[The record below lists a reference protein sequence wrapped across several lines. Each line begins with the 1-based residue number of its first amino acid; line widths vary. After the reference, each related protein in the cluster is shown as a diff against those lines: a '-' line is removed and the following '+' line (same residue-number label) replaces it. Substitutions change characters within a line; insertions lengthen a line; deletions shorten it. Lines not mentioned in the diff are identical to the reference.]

1 MGIKLSCFSLES
13 MSDNTTDVGD
23 DILYNMENNATVTS
37 TNNDITPSADSIGQF
52 LTEIRNYISP
62 FTLTIL
68 LGGSLFCVLI
78 FAGFCLVARIN
89 AKPRR
94 RCKSFQRMD
103 SVASDQWVRAR
114 SYSGHTTLSNVS
126 RSNLGVLANT
136 ATNNNILPNLG
147 LSSPNNYS
155 LAVPSSTVT
164 LHRVSS
170 YTSPYCLSPRTP
182 TNPSSSSVMT
192 SYPVVTPSATSFAGP
207 RPVPVSLTLPHA
219 NYSNYCTA
227 GLYQNRLRSPPRP
240 LSCIAGIN
248 VANIEL
254 PKAKISNTS
263 SPQGRFERDYMSIA
277 EVSEQKSAKVIGNA
291 AHNEQTDDDLNEV
304 EATDKNEVSRRSSV
318 YL

>member
-1 MGIKLSCFSLES
+1 MGSLKS
-13 MSDNTTDVGD
+13 MSEVGD
-23 DILYNMENNATVTS
+23 DIHNNMENDATDAS
-37 TNNDITPSADSIGQF
+37 TNTDIAPSADSISQF

-62 FTLTIL
+62 FTLTIF

-94 RCKSFQRMD
+94 RCRSLQRID
-103 SVASDQWVRAR
+103 SVASDQWMRAR
-114 SYSGHTTLSNVS
+114 SYSAHTTTSNVS
-126 RSNLGVLANT
+126 RSNLGVLANS
-136 ATNNNILPNLG
+136 TNDTTTMLPNLG
-147 LSSPNNYS
+147 LSSPTNYS
-155 LAVPSSTVT
+155 LAIPSSTVT

-182 TNPSSSSVMT
+182 TPASSSAMT

-248 VANIEL
+248 VANIDL
-254 PKAKISNTS
+254 PKAKISNS
-263 SPQGRFERDYMSIA
+263 SSLQGRFERD
-277 EVSEQKSAKVIGNA
+277 N
-291 AHNEQTDDDLNEV
+291 
-304 EATDKNEVSRRSSV
+304 
-318 YL
+318 